1 MMDNTIME
9 NSNAILREI
18 AHVKP
23 NPVVETVANDIIATL
38 FKSTVPETKKQFWV
52 GPFCITVN
60 IHWGD

>member
-23 NPVVETVANDIIATL
+23 NPAVESVANDIIATL

-60 IHWGD
+60 IH

>member
-1 MMDNTIME
+1 
-9 NSNAILREI
+9 
-18 AHVKP
+18 
-23 NPVVETVANDIIATL
+23 L